1 MGNSSLNRILKVG
14 LTGGI
19 ACGKSTVCELFN
31 ELGVPVIDAD
41 QIAHELV
48 QPNQPALNI
57 IIEKL
62 GNKYLNEEG
71 QLDRKL
77 LRNTIFND
85 DPIKKQL
92 ETILHPLVY
101 EEIENKITLFNAPY
115 CIVCIPLLIETNALD
130 KIDRVLVVDLPKEL
144 QLDRASKRDKV
155 EKSEINKIMETQVD
169 RETRLE
175 VADEII
181 KNDEDIDKLKAQ
193 VANLHKFYTGL
204 ARDNRISST
213 S

>member
-19 ACGKSTVCELFN
+19 ASGKSIICELFN

-41 QIAHELV
+41 QIVHELV
-48 QPNQPALNI
+48 QSNKPALKS
-57 IIEKL
+57 IIEKF
-62 GNKYLNEEG
+62 GKKYLNKEG

-85 DPIKKQL
+85 DAIKQQL
-92 ETILHPLVY
+92 EEILHPLVY
-101 EEIENKITLFNAPY
+101 EEIENKIALFIAPY

-181 KNDEDIDKLKAQ
+181 KNDEDINKLKAQ